1 MTLAAASWTPGR
13 ARVAVVMIALNE
25 GHNMEAVLANLRG
38 WADQVFLVDSYSS
51 DDTIDIALRHGVE
64 VVQRRFRNFGDQ
76 WNFALTQ
83 LPITAPWTMKL
94 DPDERLTDSLKSDI
108 ERTIARDDIVG
119 IRVLLRLWFMGQA
132 LPVTLSML
140 RLWRTGACT
149 FSAVAVNEHPLV
161 QGQVV
166 DVPGEL
172 EHRDSPNLEH
182 WLDKQNRYSTAE
194 AELRYRGAAL
204 ALEPRLFGSRLQRR
218 MWLKRYFWRMPGRYL
233 LLYLHHLLVQG
244 AWKAGRVG
252 RIWARLRTEVFRM
265 QEYKFVEMGLLGAA
279 PPAQPRRSGEPDLR
293 VRQCD

>member
-1 MTLAAASWTPGR
+1 MAIASANWTPGR
-13 ARVAVVMIALNE
+13 ARVAVVMIVLNE

-38 WADQVFLVDSYSS
+38 WAEQVFLVDSYSS
-51 DDTIDIALRHGVE
+51 DDTIDIALCHGVE

-83 LPITAPWTMKL
+83 LPISAPWTMKL
-94 DPDERLTDSLKSDI
+94 DPDERLTDALKANI

-119 IRVLLRLWFMGQA
+119 IRVLLRLWFMGRA

-161 QGQVV
+161 HGKLVGV
-166 DVPGEL
+166 RGEL

-204 ALEPRLFGSRLQRR
+204 AMPPRLLGSPLQRR
-218 MWLKRYFWRMPGRYL
+218 MWLKTHFWRIPGRYL

-252 RIWARLRTEVFRM
+252 RIWARLRTDVFRM
-265 QEYKFVEMGLLGAA
+265 QEYKFFEMGLNGTT
-279 PPAQPRRSGEPDLR
+279 PVRQPRRVGDPDPR
-293 VRQCD
+293 VRQCE